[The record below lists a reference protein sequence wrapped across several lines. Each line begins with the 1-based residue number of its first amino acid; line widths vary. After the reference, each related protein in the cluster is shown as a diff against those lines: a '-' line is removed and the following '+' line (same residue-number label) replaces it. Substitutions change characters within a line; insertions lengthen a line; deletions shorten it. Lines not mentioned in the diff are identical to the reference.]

1 MGTDIRNGRRRTDC
15 RSAVTRRKTMEN
27 KNYYREEYLPGIIK
41 YGKITD
47 FLACIFVFVP
57 ALIVTFYYGII
68 PAKGPFMVAIVA
80 QLSVNAVWWVIEPVS
95 FFPVLGIP
103 GSYMAFLSGN
113 NSNLRM
119 PCAAAA
125 LKATDTQVGTDE
137 GSIIS
142 TIGVGASVF
151 VNIVFLIIGVLVGAA
166 LIAVLPSGVKDA
178 LNYLL
183 PALFGAVFAQFAI
196 DDWKTGIVAMGL
208 GVLCMVL
215 YNNGMFNWLPID
227 PFVVNVLVPIFGT
240 MIYARIAYK
249 PEKKG

>member
-1 MGTDIRNGRRRTDC
+1 MDTKKI
-15 RSAVTRRKTMEN
+15 
-27 KNYYREEYLPGIIK
+27 YREEFLPGIIK
-41 YGKITD
+41 WGKITN
-47 FLACIFVFVP
+47 FLGCILVFAP
-57 ALIVTFYYGII
+57 ALVVTFLYGIV

-125 LKATDTQVGTDE
+125 LKATDTQVGTEE

-142 TIGVGASVF
+142 TIGVGASIF
-151 VNIVFLIIGVLVGAA
+151 VNIVFLIIGVLVGVA
-166 LIAVLPSGVKDA
+166 LINVLPDGVKDA

-196 DDWKTGIVAMGL
+196 DDWKTGVVAMAL
-208 GVLCMVL
+208 GVVCMVM
-215 YNNGMFNWLPID
+215 YNNGLFNWLPID
-227 PFVVNVLVPIFGT
+227 PFVVNILVPIFGT
-240 MIYARIAYK
+240 MLYSRLTYK
-249 PEKKG
+249 PAKEGEETK

>member
-1 MGTDIRNGRRRTDC
+1 
-15 RSAVTRRKTMEN
+15 MEN

-80 QLSVNAVWWVIEPVS
+80 QLSVNAVWWVIEHVS

-103 GSYMAFLSGN
+103 GSYIAFLSGH

-227 PFVVNVLVPIFGT
+227 PFVVNILVPIFGT
-240 MIYARIAYK
+240 MIYARIVYK

>member
-1 MGTDIRNGRRRTDC
+1 
-15 RSAVTRRKTMEN
+15 
-27 KNYYREEYLPGIIK
+27 
-41 YGKITD
+41 
-47 FLACIFVFVP
+47 
-57 ALIVTFYYGII
+57 
-68 PAKGPFMVAIVA
+68 
-80 QLSVNAVWWVIEPVS
+80 
-95 FFPVLGIP
+95 
-103 GSYMAFLSGN
+103 
-113 NSNLRM
+113 M

-227 PFVVNVLVPIFGT
+227 PFVVNILVPIFGT

>member
-1 MGTDIRNGRRRTDC
+1 MD
-15 RSAVTRRKTMEN
+15 SKQ
-27 KNYYREEYLPGIIK
+27 YYKEAYLPGIIK
-41 YGKITD
+41 YGKLTN
-47 FLACIFVFVP
+47 FLGCFWVFVP

-68 PAKGPFMVAIVA
+68 PERGPFMVAIVA
-80 QLSVNAVWWVIEPVS
+80 QLSVNVVWWFIEPVS

-125 LKATDTQVGTDE
+125 LKATDTKVGTNE

-151 VNIVFLIIGVLVGAA
+151 VNILFLIAGVLIGATLLAILPDSVKSA
-166 LIAVLPSGVKDA
+166 LD
-178 LNYLL
+178 YLI
-183 PALFGAVFAQFAI
+183 PALFGAVFAQFAM
-196 DDWKTGIVAMGL
+196 DDWKSGVVAMGL

-215 YNNGMFNWLPID
+215 YNNGLFQWLPVD
-227 PFVVNVLVPIFGT
+227 PFVVNILVPIFGT
-240 MIYARIAYK
+240 MAFARLTYK
-249 PEKKG
+249 AKE